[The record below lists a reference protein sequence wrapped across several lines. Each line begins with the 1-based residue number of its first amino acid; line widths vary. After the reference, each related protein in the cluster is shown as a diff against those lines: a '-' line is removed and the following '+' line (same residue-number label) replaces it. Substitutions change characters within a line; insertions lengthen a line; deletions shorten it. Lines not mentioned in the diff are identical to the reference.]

1 MLFEQRPKRS
11 LVAFGPFSGDAPVDH
26 TSARGRL
33 LARGWLAAGVV
44 LLAALTAYGWHLF
57 RFLTDD
63 AYIAFRYA
71 ANSLAGWGLTWNPP
85 PFEPVEGY
93 TSFLWVIALREVW
106 RWLGVPPPEAA
117 NVIGLLS
124 GYGTLALAV
133 LLLARLDL
141 PPRLERARWPLAFLA
156 LLGTVTNRTF
166 LTWLSSGLETAFFHL
181 LWTWWLVEA
190 VTPPARRGRLWVARL
205 TAAAALAA
213 LTRPD
218 ALLLLAATA
227 VLLPAEVRLGRLDGR
242 RALVGTLPL
251 LAVPAHLLWRHDTYG
266 FWLPNTYYAKV
277 SGPWPEAGWRYLAS
291 FVVEN
296 GAWLWLLLA
305 LAWLGREAVRAVRS
319 RRLPLGRHLG
329 RRLHL
334 WAAVGVV
341 LAHVAYYVWR
351 VGGDHFE
358 YRVFAYLV
366 PLLFVSAVW
375 LTGRLLAGFARP
387 TLPAAALIAAL
398 VLVSW
403 PLPWTHWGLTR
414 DLDSRRATLQL
425 HQPLAP
431 SFPPPLRPPVEAFD
445 RWQAWL
451 IERFV
456 GIRHQEHKVFHQYQ
470 RVLFPSR
477 AEGARYQWSGR
488 RHVIALTSVGVPS
501 WVLPEVAVIDRLGLN
516 DRVIARTPRPPD
528 ARRMMAHDLV
538 EPPGYPECFEPNL
551 TARRGRFRE
560 LPRDGVLLDE
570 QIEACERRFFR
581 LVTETPERLP
591 WIGGDEMALSDDV
604 SRIPG

>member
-1 MLFEQRPKRS
+1 MLFDQRRERPHSVTRPPWGE
-11 LVAFGPFSGDAPVDH
+11 VPAAH
-26 TSARGRL
+26 TSAKGRVLVRVGAIAAAAL
-33 LARGWLAAGVV
+33 LAG
-44 LLAALTAYGWHLF
+44 LTTYGWHLF

-93 TSFLWVIALREVW
+93 TSFLWVIVLREVW
-106 RWLGVPPPEAA
+106 RWLGVPPPESA

-124 GYGTLALAV
+124 GYATLALAV

-141 PPRLERARWPLAFLA
+141 PTRLERARWPLAFLA

-190 VTPPARRGRLWVARL
+190 VTPPARRGHLWALRLS
-205 TAAAALAA
+205 AAAALAA

-218 ALLLLAATA
+218 ALLLVAATA
-227 VLLPAEVRLGRLDGR
+227 ALLPAEVRLGRLGRR
-242 RALVGTLPL
+242 RALVGALPL

-277 SGPWPEAGWRYLAS
+277 SGPWLEAGWRYLAS

-296 GAWLWLLLA
+296 GAWLWLALA
-305 LAWLGREAVRAVRS
+305 LAWLGREGFRLARTH
-319 RRLPLGRHLG
+319 RLPFGWHVHRW
-329 RRLHL
+329 LHL
-334 WAAVGVV
+334 WAAVGAV
-341 LAHVAYYVWR
+341 LAHVTYYVWR

-366 PLLFVSAVW
+366 PLLFVTAVW
-375 LTGRLLAGFARP
+375 LAGRLTAQLVRP
-387 TLPAAALIAAL
+387 ALPAAALVGAL
-398 VLVSW
+398 IFVSW
-403 PLPWTHWGLTR
+403 PLPWTHWWLTR
-414 DLDSRRATLQL
+414 DLGNRQATFQL

-431 SFPPPLRPPVEAFD
+431 SFPPPLTAPVGAFD
-445 RWQAWL
+445 RWQGWL

-456 GIRHQEHKVFHQYQ
+456 GIRHQEHEVFHRYQ
-470 RVLFPSR
+470 LALFPSR
-477 AEGARYQWSGR
+477 AEGARYDWTGR
-488 RHVIALTSVGVPS
+488 RHVIALYSVGVPG

-516 DRVIARTPRPPD
+516 DRVVARTPRPPE
-528 ARRMMAHDLV
+528 APRAMAHDLV
-538 EPPGYPECFEPNL
+538 EPPGYAECFEPDL
-551 TARRGRFRE
+551 TARRERFRE
-560 LPRDGVLLDE
+560 LPREGVLLDE
-570 QIEACERRFFR
+570 RIEACERRFFR

-591 WIGGDEMALSDDV
+591 WIGGPEMALSGDV